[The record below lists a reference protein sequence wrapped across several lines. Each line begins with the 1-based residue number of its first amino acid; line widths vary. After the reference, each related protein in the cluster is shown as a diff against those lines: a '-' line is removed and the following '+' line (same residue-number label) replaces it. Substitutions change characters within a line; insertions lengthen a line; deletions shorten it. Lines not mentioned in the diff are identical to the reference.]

1 MRRSIIAAV
10 LIAVAVGSYYLVA
23 TKPRDPA
30 VAVGSE
36 PNEEPAREVEPSPAT
51 SDASVTLD
59 PPSRSPEQRSEAIKN
74 LMRRS
79 MGTARDGYVEELMA
93 KGLARPDSE
102 RIVDE
107 FTAGIADC
115 VFEAARVDYESRGYT
130 LDEFLRGAEMLW
142 SHGSPE
148 IDPQHL
154 RNAVACAANVSQ
166 QAGLAV
172 PFDTPDVRSSEPTDV
187 PADWAQAHEMEAT
200 IRRHI
205 ASHAE
210 LAVRDLFVHCEA
222 RGCEIL
228 MQGPDIRIFDLEFD
242 RFAEQNG
249 FRNAVLGG
257 NARLRSVWLQ
267 R

>member
-1 MRRSIIAAV
+1 MRRSIVAAL
-10 LIAVAVGSYYLVA
+10 LIMVAVASYYLVA
-23 TKPRDPA
+23 TRQREPTVA
-30 VAVGSE
+30 VAVA
-36 PNEEPAREVEPSPAT
+36 PNEDPAREVELSAAA
-51 SDASVTLD
+51 SDATVTLD
-59 PPSRSPEQRSEAIKN
+59 PPSRSPEQRSEAIRN
-74 LMRRS
+74 SMRKS
-79 MGTARDGYVEELMA
+79 MDTARDGYVEELMA
-93 KGLARPDSE
+93 KGLARLDSE
-102 RIVDE
+102 RIVDK

-115 VFEAARVDYESRGYT
+115 VFEAARMDYEARGYT

-142 SHGSPE
+142 SDGSPE

-172 PFDTPDVRSSEPTDV
+172 PFDTPDVRSSELADV
-187 PADWAQAHEMEAT
+187 PADWAQAHEMEAA

-210 LAVRDLFVHCEA
+210 LALADLFVHCEA

-228 MQGPDIRIFDLEFD
+228 MQSPDIRILDLEFD
-242 RFAEQNG
+242 RFAERNG
-249 FRNAVLGG
+249 FRHAVLGG
-257 NARLRSVWLQ
+257 NAHLRSVWLQ